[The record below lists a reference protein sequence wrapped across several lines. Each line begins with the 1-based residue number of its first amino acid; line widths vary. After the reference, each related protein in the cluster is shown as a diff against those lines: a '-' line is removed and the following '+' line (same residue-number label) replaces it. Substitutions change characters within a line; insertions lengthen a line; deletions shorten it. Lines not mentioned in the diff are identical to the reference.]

1 MKLSNSRLKFSKKGE
16 SRVQGCL
23 EIVPS
28 VWGVWMITVKEKK
41 LPKTKK
47 ISKNDVDRD

>member
-1 MKLSNSRLKFSKKGE
+1 MKLSNSRLQFSKRGE

-28 VWGVWMITVKEKK
+28 VWGVWVIKVKDK
-41 LPKTKK
+41 LL
-47 ISKNDVDRD
+47 S